1 METTRLYHFT
11 TENYSPGQIIVVPEG
26 EFSFSYSQ
34 GGEKNKQTIDYFDE
48 YASIHYPNY
57 VPRKKAVFAF
67 DNPRYAFWYNHEGH
81 IYEVD
86 MKVSYRGPFV
96 LVNTLMQFID
106 NKNKADAFLKD
117 YYNPDYSVDKNEWYA
132 FEYLGNEMTII
143 QRIDFKTC
151 IDSFSAD
158 REKSERLFGNAQ
170 NSTRGLI
177 C

>member
-1 METTRLYHFT
+1 MKLYHVSDK
-11 TENYSPGQIIVVPEG
+11 EYNVG
-26 EFSFSYSQ
+26 
-34 GGEKNKQTIDYFDE
+34 QTIVLHPDE
-48 YASIHYPNY
+48 NALSYENADSLQRDTIDC
-57 VPRKKAVFAF
+57 F
-67 DNPRYAFWYNHEGH
+67 DNYIDACYPTYLHRRNALFTFDKPQFAFWYNHEGH
-81 IYEVD
+81 IYEVN

-106 NKNKADAFLKD
+106 DKNKADAILKE

-143 QRIDFKTC
+143 QRIDIKTC
-151 IDSFSAD
+151 VDSFSAD